1 MAKSRSRRR
10 GPGWRQRFTVALS
23 GMVLVLCVASVTY
36 SFIYRHRDGA
46 KPRAIRFEVLNGT
59 GEQGI
64 AHEAK
69 RGLFHRGIDVI
80 SVGNA
85 DRSDYIES
93 VLIARRPGVEI
104 ERLGDLIGC
113 ENAIVQEQK
122 GALADATLILGQDY
136 RSLHLD
142 WTRE

>member
-1 MAKSRSRRR
+1 MAKSRTRRR
-10 GPGWRQRFTVALS
+10 GPGWKQRFTVALS
-23 GMVLVLCVASVTY
+23 GMILVLCVASVTY
-36 SFIYRHRDGA
+36 SFIYRHRDGV
-46 KPRAIRFEVLNGT
+46 KPRAIRVEVLNGT

-93 VLIARRPGVEI
+93 ILIARRPGVEI

-122 GALADATLILGQDY
+122 GALSDATLILGQDY

-142 WTRE
+142 WSRE

>member
-1 MAKSRSRRR
+1 M
-10 GPGWRQRFTVALS
+10 
-23 GMVLVLCVASVTY
+23 LCVASVTY

-69 RGLFHRGIDVI
+69 RGLFHRGIDMI

-85 DRSDYIES
+85 DQ
-93 VLIARRPGVEI
+93 
-104 ERLGDLIGC
+104 IGR
-113 ENAIVQEQK
+113 AHV
-122 GALADATLILGQDY
+122 
-136 RSLHLD
+136 
-142 WTRE
+142 